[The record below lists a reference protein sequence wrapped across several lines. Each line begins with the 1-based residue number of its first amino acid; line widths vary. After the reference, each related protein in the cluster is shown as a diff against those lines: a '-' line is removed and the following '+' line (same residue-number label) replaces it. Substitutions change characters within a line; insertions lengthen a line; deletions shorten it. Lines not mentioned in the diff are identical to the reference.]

1 MLDLFPLG
9 QRPKIEVVDTD
20 DEFWRKIERFCAP
33 RSVFDEQGDAHA
45 DIDLRL
51 VERIEAYLRPI
62 LGGWEESER
71 WWHQMDFYGDGIRS
85 LMFRRVDFEPRFVV
99 GLHELLSGEHHMF
112 CIVCQ
117 IHELFKGEAD
127 TKVGSIA
134 IRSEGI
140 MVTRPVAKLL
150 TTHV

>member
-1 MLDLFPLG
+1 
-9 QRPKIEVVDTD
+9 
-20 DEFWRKIERFCAP
+20 
-33 RSVFDEQGDAHA
+33 
-45 DIDLRL
+45 
-51 VERIEAYLRPI
+51 
-62 LGGWEESER
+62 
-71 WWHQMDFYGDGIRS
+71 MDFYGDGIRS

-140 MVTRPVAKLL
+140 MVTRPVAMVSSDRHLGRSEP
-150 TTHV
+150 VGARVP